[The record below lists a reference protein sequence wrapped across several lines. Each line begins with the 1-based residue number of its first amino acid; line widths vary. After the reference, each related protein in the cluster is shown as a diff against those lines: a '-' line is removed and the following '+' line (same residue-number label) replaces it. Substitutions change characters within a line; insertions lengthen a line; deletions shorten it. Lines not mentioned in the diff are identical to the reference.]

1 MIPCHVL
8 PVDCSVNL
16 PNENPC
22 DGTRLEKFGLVESAA
37 RTSKEFRQGENSEEQ
52 AKKKPPRS
60 QRTGELSGV
69 VDEIKYSMLS
79 IPAPLTNSIDAL
91 QWQVPID
98 LLAGNTQILADDFE
112 TRDTSLSATLGRR
125 VSRQWKP
132 GQRREAIGFFGESGA
147 FHQLRYTVNPPIRDG
162 VPQRYDARA
171 NSGQLYFKP
180 VIPAAYRQQIADRYS
195 ITIPLSGSFWGW
207 AKSAAECPVFDCEGD
222 AKALA
227 VVGLGYAAVSGF
239 GAFGGIERWE
249 SPIIDVGPRRSGKA
263 SKVRGDRV
271 RVSPRLPKPLLEL
284 SAVPRRIVL
293 VPDVDADPKTRRMVS
308 GAWLHRAAL
317 LERRGCTVRIAYW
330 DKSLGKGIDDVLK
343 NHGPETV
350 QTILDNPLT
359 PQQYRL
365 KIELSF
371 DLARPNAVIDSRD
384 MQIDAPELPKSGLV
398 FTDAAMGTGKTKLA
412 ARETA
417 GNTLLAPYPLRSLA
431 KAASGPLDADYRNEG
446 KLNRAQGAYHGD
458 SGLSDRLTIV
468 YDSTKNIDVTNQ
480 FAGELEDLLL
490 DELTHGL
497 RHMLLG
503 ATCKKDRLA
512 IIDKFIE
519 VVRKARRVLAFDA
532 DLTKTELDML
542 RELRPGDVEYYLQN
556 RRKPDPWQVDWITV
570 CGKDKRVGV
579 AIEHIAQSI
588 PAIGMMHWAC
598 DSLKT
603 SEKIALHLEPQGI
616 VCAIVNSD
624 RLAQK
629 DPLAIAAVS
638 GDWATLDAAGVRVIV
653 TSPSVVQGV
662 SWEDEGRFALV
673 AGTFSGCSI
682 SPRQMAQALSRVRAA
697 VPRIVWAAP
706 FRRLPGK
713 WGNDTNPH
721 KIKARILDVARWN
734 SHELGSELSEL
745 SEARA
750 IAVDWAARLIASDN
764 LWAATPA
771 DSLRALLE
779 HNGHSINPVGIDGG
793 GSAYKAVSEDWEA
806 ARALALLDGDRID
819 RQEYDSLKVKSD
831 FQGLSGSEALAMERY
846 RLCEFYAI
854 DHDALTLELI
864 DLDDDGRFR
873 RSVMGFEQ
881 LFAPDGEQLA
891 RKRSAA
897 GLSMSAV
904 DVDRSLVAR
913 AVRLKLGLPAI
924 VELFGGDAP
933 IDASH
938 PALVDFAAYCRS
950 MAGGIK
956 SALNYTVS
964 KTGAAQSSPVKLAGE
979 LLAQIGL
986 PLASMR
992 ARRDGIQVRVYRLDE
1007 SRMIL
1012 LKEIADRRYQQRIQA
1027 DPQGETYPSDKSIP
1041 EGYVSPPETPPN
1053 AGGAV
1058 DAAKTQANP
1067 PPKPLRPPALTATI
1081 ETTQVNPPTGI
1092 DPYGCPICDFAA

>member
-1 MIPCHVL
+1 VIVTNAERRATALHNTNTPQI
-8 PVDCSVNL
+8 DSQDGAVN
-16 PNENPC
+16 
-22 DGTRLEKFGLVESAA
+22 S
-37 RTSKEFRQGENSEEQ
+37 EFRLGENS
-52 AKKKPPRS
+52 
-60 QRTGELSGV
+60 GLG
-69 VDEIKYSMLS
+69 
-79 IPAPLTNSIDAL
+79 
-91 QWQVPID
+91 WQVPVD
-98 LLAGNTQILADDFE
+98 LLTVNTRILADDFE

-147 FHQLRYTVNPPIRDG
+147 FHQLRYTANPPIRDG

-171 NSGQLYFKP
+171 NSGQLYFL
-180 VIPAAYRQQIADRYS
+180 PAVPAVYRQQIADRYS
-195 ITIPLSGSFWGW
+195 ITIPLVGSFWDW

-249 SPIIDVGPRRSGKA
+249 SQIVDVGRRRSGKK
-263 SKVRGDRV
+263 SKVRVDRV

-284 SAVPRRIVL
+284 SAVPRRFVL

-317 LERRGCTVRIAYW
+317 LEKRGCTVRIAYW
-330 DKSLGKGIDDVLK
+330 DKSLGKGIDDVLQ
-343 NHGPETV
+343 NHGPEAV
-350 QTILDNPLT
+350 QAILDNPLT
-359 PQQYRL
+359 PQQYKL

-371 DLARPNAVIDSRD
+371 DLGRPNAVIDSRN
-384 MQIDAPELPKSGLV
+384 MQDDAPELPKSGLV
-398 FTDAAMGTGKTKLA
+398 FSNAAVGMGKTKLA

-446 KLNRAQGAYHGD
+446 KLNRSQGAYHGD

-468 YDSTKNIDVTNQ
+468 YDSIKNLDITNQ

-512 IIDKFIE
+512 IVEKFIE
-519 VVRKARRVLAFDA
+519 VVRTARRVLAFDA

-542 RELRPGDVEYYLQN
+542 RELRPGEVEYYLQN
-556 RRKPDPWQVDWITV
+556 RRKPDPWAIDWLTL
-570 CGKDKRVGV
+570 CGKDKSVGA
-579 AIEHIAQSI
+579 AIDHIAQSI
-588 PAIGMMHWAC
+588 PEIGMMHWAC
-598 DSLKT
+598 DSRKT
-603 SEKIALHLEPQGI
+603 SEKIGAHLESRGI
-616 VCAIVNSD
+616 KCAIVNSD

-629 DPLAIAAVS
+629 DPLAIAAVN

-662 SWEDEGRFALV
+662 SWEAEERFALV

-697 VPRIVWAAP
+697 VPRLVWAAP

-713 WGNDTNPH
+713 WGNDTNPD

-734 SHELGSELSEL
+734 SKELGAELSDL

-750 IAVDWAARLIASDN
+750 IAVDWAARLIAADN

-779 HNGHSINPVGIDGG
+779 HNGHSISPVGIHGG
-793 GSAYKAVSEDWEA
+793 GAEYKATSDDWAA
-806 ARALALLDGDRID
+806 ARALALLDADRLTPS
-819 RQEYDSLKVKSD
+819 EFESLKVKSD
-831 FQGLSGSEALAMERY
+831 FQGLSGGEALAMERY
-846 RLCEFYAI
+846 RMCEFYAI
-854 DHDALTLELI
+854 DHDDLNLELI
-864 DLDDDGRFR
+864 ELDDDGRFR
-873 RSVMGFEQ
+873 RSVLGFEQ

-891 RKRSAA
+891 RKRSAGA
-897 GLSMSAV
+897 MAMADV
-904 DVDRSLVAR
+904 DGDRSLIAR
-913 AVRLKLGLPAI
+913 AARLKLGLPAI
-924 VELFGGDAP
+924 VELFGGETP
-933 IDASH
+933 ITGDH
-938 PALVDFAAYCRS
+938 PALVDFAGRCQS

-956 SALNYTVS
+956 AALNYTVS
-964 KTGAAQSSPVKLAGE
+964 RSAAAQSSPVKLAAE
-979 LLAQIGL
+979 LLGQIGL
-986 PLASMR
+986 DLTNAR
-992 ARRDGIQVRVYRLDE
+992 LRRDGEVLRVYRLDKT
-1007 SRMIL
+1007 RMAL
-1012 LKEIADRRYQQRIQA
+1012 LSEIADRRYQSRLQGGLQG
-1027 DPQGETYPSDKSIP
+1027 DPYPSGKDIP
-1041 EGYVSPPETPPN
+1041 EGYGSPPETPPN
-1053 AGGAV
+1053 AD
-1058 DAAKTQANP
+1058 DAAGAADFKGSTPQPHPEA
-1067 PPKPLRPPALTATI
+1067 I
-1081 ETTQVNPPTGI
+1081 EYIYAAPVPGFDRYGYPI
-1092 DPYGCPICDFAA
+1092 DDFAA

>member
-1 MIPCHVL
+1 M
-8 PVDCSVNL
+8 S
-16 PNENPC
+16 NP
-22 DGTRLEKFGLVESAA
+22 
-37 RTSKEFRQGENSEEQ
+37 TSKSNSCQSQICNNTSSDRQSGKANDEIELLGHLPLSVLEEFRQSAIPDRLTLANIQWVEGDAAVALMSE
-52 AKKKPPRS
+52 
-60 QRTGELSGV
+60 V
-69 VDEIKYSMLS
+69 EIGAHETILER
-79 IPAPLTNSIDAL
+79 LG
-91 QWQVPID
+91 WQVPID
-98 LLAGNTQILADDFE
+98 LLTVNTRILSDDGD
-112 TRDTSLSATLGRR
+112 THDTSLTTTLDRR
-125 VSRQWKP
+125 VSRSWKP
-132 GQRREAIGFFGESGA
+132 QERREAIGFFGESGA
-147 FHQLRYTVNPPIRDG
+147 FHQLRYTVNPPMRDG
-162 VPQRYDARA
+162 TPQRYDARD
-171 NSGQLYFKP
+171 NSGQLYFLP
-180 VIPAAYRQQIADRYS
+180 TIPAAYRKQIADRYS

-207 AKSAAECPVFDCEGD
+207 AKGAAECPVLDCEGD

-239 GAFGGIERWE
+239 GAFGGVEKWE
-249 SPIIDVGPRRSGKA
+249 NQVVDVGPRRSGKK
-263 SKVRGDRV
+263 SKVRVDRV

-284 SAVPRRIVL
+284 SAVPRRFVL
-293 VPDVDADPKTRRMVS
+293 VPDVDADAKTRRMVS

-330 DKSLGKGIDDVLK
+330 NKSLGKGIDDVLK
-343 NHGPETV
+343 NHGPEAV
-350 QTILDNPLT
+350 QAILDNPLT
-359 PQQYRL
+359 PQQYKL

-371 DLARPNAVIDSRD
+371 DLGQPNAVIDSRN
-384 MQIDAPELPKSGLV
+384 MQDDAPELPKSGLV
-398 FTDAAMGTGKTKLA
+398 FTDAAMGTGKTKLM

-431 KAASGPLDADYRNEG
+431 KAASVPLDADYRNEG
-446 KLNRAQGAYHGD
+446 KLNRAMGAYHGD

-468 YDSTKNIDVTNQ
+468 YDSIKNLDITNQ

-512 IIDKFIE
+512 IVEKFIE
-519 VVRKARRVLAFDA
+519 VVRAARRVLASDA

-542 RELRPGDVEYYLQN
+542 RELRPGEVEYYLQN
-556 RRKPDPWQVDWITV
+556 RRKPDPWEIDWLTL
-570 CGKDKRVGV
+570 CGKDKSVGA

-588 PAIGMMHWAC
+588 PTIGMMHWAC

-616 VCAIVNSD
+616 LCAIVNSD

-629 DPLAIAAVS
+629 DPVAIAAVN

-713 WGNDTNPH
+713 WGNDTNPQ

-734 SHELGSELSEL
+734 GHQLGAELSEL

-793 GSAYKAVSEDWEA
+793 GGAYKATSEDWEA
-806 ARALALLDGDRID
+806 ARALAVLDADRLTPS
-819 RQEYDSLKVKSD
+819 EYQSLKAKSD
-831 FQGLSGSEALAMERY
+831 CQGLSGGEALAMGRY
-846 RLCEFYAI
+846 RMCEFYSI
-854 DHDALTLELI
+854 DHDALTLKLI
-864 DLDDDGRFR
+864 ELDDDGRFR
-873 RSVMGFEQ
+873 RSVLGFEQ
-881 LFAPDGEQLA
+881 LYAPDGEQLA

-897 GLSMSAV
+897 AMAMADV
-904 DVDRSLVAR
+904 DGDRSLAAR
-913 AVRLKLGLPAI
+913 TSRINLGLPAI

-933 IDASH
+933 IDGDH
-938 PALVDFAAYCRS
+938 PALVDFAALCHS

-956 SALNYTVS
+956 STLNYTVS
-964 KTGAAQSSPVKLAGE
+964 KSGAGQNSPVKLAGE
-979 LLAQIGL
+979 LMGQIGL
-986 PLASMR
+986 TLTNTR
-992 ARRDGIQVRVYRLDE
+992 VRRDGVQVRGYRLNKAQLA
-1007 SRMIL
+1007 L
-1012 LKEIADRRYQQRIQA
+1012 LTEITDRRYQQRLQA
-1027 DPQGETYPSDKSIP
+1027 DQQGETYPSVKDIP
-1041 EGYVSPPETPPN
+1041 DPYVSPH
-1053 AGGAV
+1053 
-1058 DAAKTQANP
+1058 
-1067 PPKPLRPPALTATI
+1067 
-1081 ETTQVNPPTGI
+1081 
-1092 DPYGCPICDFAA
+1092 